1 MSVSIS
7 LAPRHS
13 AVPLGSLL
21 GPWLIGLVV
30 SSIVFGITCLQ
41 VYLYYTKFSS
51 RDPLILDIVHA
62 ILLTMSY
69 YVTSVDNFGD
79 FEAISAAPCNLVQMF
94 YAFRIWTLSNKSPW
108 LPGIFCTLAELSMS
122 HDSSDSFD
130 PYKSHTGFAIGPLES
145 GS

>member
-13 AVPLGSLL
+13 AIPLGSLL

-41 VYLYYTKFSS
+41 VYL
-51 RDPLILDIVHA
+51 ILDIVHVT
-62 ILLTMSY
+62 LLTISY

-79 FEAISAAPCNLVQMF
+79 FEAISTAPWSLPVGV
-94 YAFRIWTLSNKSPW
+94 LSGQCITVS
-108 LPGIFCTLAELSMS
+108 
-122 HDSSDSFD
+122 
-130 PYKSHTGFAIGPLES
+130 
-145 GS
+145 